1 LYQEDVILK
10 ALVLLGSKNQEGRT
24 AAAARAV
31 VKGIEAA
38 GGETETLFLTA
49 LNIKL
54 CQQCEQD
61 GWGQCRRE
69 GTCILK
75 DDFAGVVEKLRASDV
90 IVFANPVYF
99 GDLCESMA
107 AFLGRY
113 RRINFM
119 KMMPV
124 GPGRGLTTA
133 ERGPSAIAICY
144 AGGSGNGT
152 TSCAANMER
161 IMQICGLDVVD
172 VIPCRRQNLEAKLPM
187 LELEGRWLAT
197 VPDSGPPMRPPEPE
211 KK

>member
-1 LYQEDVILK
+1 MK
-10 ALVLLGSKNQEGRT
+10 ALVIMGSRNQDGKT
-24 AAAARAV
+24 AEAAKAIIR
-31 VKGIEAA
+31 GIEDG
-38 GGETETLFLTA
+38 GGETEMIFLPSMK
-49 LNIKL
+49 IQL
-54 CQQCEQD
+54 CIQCEQD

-75 DDFAGVVEKLRASDV
+75 DDFAAVVEKVRAADV
-90 IVFANPVYF
+90 VVFGNPVYF
-99 GDLCESMA
+99 GDLCESIA

-119 KMMPV
+119 KMRPPA
-124 GPGRGLTTA
+124 PGRAPTTA
-133 ERGPSAIAICY
+133 DHGPSAVAVCY

-161 IMQICGLDVVD
+161 IMQICGFDVVD

-187 LELEGRWLAT
+187 LEYEGRWLAT
-197 VPDSGPPMRPPEPE
+197 VPTSGTWPPPPPEE

>member
-1 LYQEDVILK
+1 MKTLVVMGSRNPEGKTAEVAK
-10 ALVLLGSKNQEGRT
+10 AIVR
-24 AAAARAV
+24 
-31 VKGIEAA
+31 GIEEG
-38 GGETETLFLTA
+38 GGETETIFLPA
-49 LNIKL
+49 MKIQL

-75 DDFAGVVEKLRASDV
+75 DDFAAVVEKVRAADMV
-90 IVFANPVYF
+90 VFGNPVYF

-113 RRINFM
+113 RRITFPKLM
-119 KMMPV
+119 AA
-124 GPGRGLTTA
+124 GPGRGLA
-133 ERGPSAIAICY
+133 PEDRGPSAVAICY

-152 TSCAANMER
+152 TSCAVNMER
-161 IMQICGLDVVD
+161 ILQTCGFDVVD

-187 LELEGRWLAT
+187 LQYEGRWLAT
-197 VPDSGPPMRPPEPE
+197 VPTSGSWPPPEAE